1 MVLNRGPNI
10 WTILLVLLAL
20 NFLVVNVFFPGEPA
34 PVEVPYTLFREQV
47 TEGNVARVVTRSDIL
62 QGEFASPVELP
73 AEEGAAGQGLFGQLG
88 PGEVSK
94 FSTVIRAFGDAGL
107 EALLLENGVE
117 INAESL
123 NTPRNPLLTL
133 LLSFGPTILLIVL
146 FVWLSRSMMNRSG
159 GMGGVFNLGKSG
171 ARRFDGDKDRKVTFD
186 DVAGI
191 DEAEKELA
199 EIV

>member
-88 PGEVSK
+88 PVEVTS
-94 FSTVIRAFGDAGL
+94 FSTVIPAFVDPGL
-107 EALLLENGVE
+107 VGADLRNLANEAALL
-117 INAESL
+117 A
-123 NTPRNPLLTL
+123 
-133 LLSFGPTILLIVL
+133 
-146 FVWLSRSMMNRSG
+146 
-159 GMGGVFNLGKSG
+159 
-171 ARRFDGDKDRKVTFD
+171 
-186 DVAGI
+186 
-191 DEAEKELA
+191 
-199 EIV
+199 